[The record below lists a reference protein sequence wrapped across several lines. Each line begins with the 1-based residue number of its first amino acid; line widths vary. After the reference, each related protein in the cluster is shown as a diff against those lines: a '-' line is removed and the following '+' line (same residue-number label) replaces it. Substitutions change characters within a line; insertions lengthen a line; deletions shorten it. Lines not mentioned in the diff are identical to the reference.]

1 PNSVE
6 ENTLVMYE
14 ILKAGGFTTG
24 GFNFDARLRRPSID
38 AEDLFHGHIGGMDV
52 MAKSLENAAAMLE
65 NDVLGKLTSERYASW
80 NDDLGKKILGGE
92 MNLEQVAKFAQE
104 KNIAP
109 KMVSGRQE
117 HLENIVNNF
126 IYK

>member
-1 PNSVE
+1 
-6 ENTLVMYE
+6 
-14 ILKAGGFTTG
+14 
-24 GFNFDARLRRPSID
+24 
-38 AEDLFHGHIGGMDV
+38 
-52 MAKSLENAAAMLE
+52 
-65 NDVLGKLTSERYASW
+65 
-80 NDDLGKKILGGE
+80 
-92 MNLEQVAKFAQE
+92 LEQVAKFAQE